1 MTLLRNSFDFKL
13 WMFTTLMVEADKWAW
28 AIKGSPE
35 VTMKF
40 KQKFNQVL
48 DSNRAFLNH
57 IKDNNVLDNLEDSG
71 EWFSKALEI
80 IHSAPSVAVQEEL
93 VLVLREYVEGRV
105 ETCSDYLPRDKVVEF
120 VSRFSVLPREII
132 EKSYD
137 EYKNEKTT

>member
-1 MTLLRNSFDFKL
+1 MTLIRNSFDFKL

-48 DSNRAFLNH
+48 DSNRSFLNH

-80 IHSAPSVAVQEEL
+80 IHSAPTVAVQEEL
-93 VLVLREYVEGRV
+93 VEGRV

-120 VSRFSVLPREII
+120 VSRFSVLPKEII

-137 EYKNEKTT
+137 EYKTEKTQ

>member
-28 AIKGSPE
+28 AIKGSDE
-35 VTMKF
+35 VTHRF

-137 EYKNEKTT
+137 EYKTEKTP

>member
-1 MTLLRNSFDFKL
+1 MTLIRNSFDFKL

-48 DSNRAFLNH
+48 DSNRSFLNH

-80 IHSAPSVAVQEEL
+80 IHSAPTVAVQEEL

-120 VSRFSVLPREII
+120 VSRFSVLPKEII

-137 EYKNEKTT
+137 EYKTEKTQ